1 MMPLDG
7 SLPLAL
13 GTVIGNL
20 ARETKDFLG
29 RSVTGDDP
37 ISSRW
42 APDRPGTGPA
52 QGCRVS
58 SWVLVV
64 ITGSALVVAD
74 ELTGGTRV
82 DGVAAASGAGNAA
95 SVPAIVSAANPAYLR
110 VAAATVPVASSVVV
124 TLVTAWWAGHFG
136 YTTVDQPETV
146 LNRPPV
152 DKAA

>member
-1 MMPLDG
+1 M
-7 SLPLAL
+7 
-13 GTVIGNL
+13 
-20 ARETKDFLG
+20 
-29 RSVTGDDP
+29 
-37 ISSRW
+37 
-42 APDRPGTGPA
+42 
-52 QGCRVS
+52 S

-95 SVPAIVSAANPAYLR
+95 AVPAIVSAANPAYLR
-110 VAAATVPVASSVVV
+110 VAAATVPFASSVVV